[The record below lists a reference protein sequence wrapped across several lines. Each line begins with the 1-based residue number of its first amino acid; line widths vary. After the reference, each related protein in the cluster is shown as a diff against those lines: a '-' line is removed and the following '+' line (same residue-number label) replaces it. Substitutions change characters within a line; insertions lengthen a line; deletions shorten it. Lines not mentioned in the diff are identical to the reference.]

1 MTRDNYQATRNLSK
15 AHGADIWPPYKDLVH
30 WRNQYAC
37 PHDITAI
44 SRDEAVASWQEVVDH
59 QWKYRLETPT
69 PTTETPTSTDKSTLQ
84 FEVLSWVERG
94 YKLIADWKYGLD
106 GAGLF
111 KGSNFSDPTRHR
123 GSNNLITTCTIPVQL
138 VAEKDMGTYV
148 LTEIIWQNSM
158 VNSPYATCPLRMAF
172 EAESHA
178 NILLERD
185 RLMAEKNSIQP
196 TTITIFDT
204 QISIHHRMTPTMNDG
219 KVKSVWAETHG
230 MMKCTICG
238 ATPSQMGGQIGEL
251 HDFMPR
257 VDFDVLPFGPG
268 NLHNILRAFDW
279 INKYYKYKD
288 IRNWSIR

>member
-30 WRNQYAC
+30 WRNQNAC

-69 PTTETPTSTDKSTLQ
+69 PTPDNKNLQTEV
-84 FEVLSWVERG
+84 FSWVERG

-123 GSNNLITTCTIPVQL
+123 GSNNLVTTCTIPVQL

-178 NILLERD
+178 NIILERD
-185 RLMAEKNSIQP
+185 RLMAEKNSLRP
-196 TTITIFDT
+196 TTIRLFDT
-204 QISIHHRMTPTMNDG
+204 QVTIHHRLSPTMNDG

-230 MMKCTICG
+230 MMKCTVCG
-238 ATPSQMGGQIGEL
+238 ANPTQMGSPIGEL
-251 HDFMPR
+251 HDFVPR

-288 IRNWSIR
+288 IMRWSVM